1 MPRRFSGLDA
11 LYYCVLFLGGG
22 FQLTDVTGCP
32 RRLPLPETNPQL
44 RSTSQILQA
53 TQALLAGC
61 PTSRYVLVAQPNLH
75 ASDLRDAHTG
85 HCLVPTLCGRSSSS
99 SSSSSRFDVA
109 EVVGPDLS
117 AAELRASIGAAC
129 AARGKAGVVVDHQL
143 DALPPATQG
152 RREAVAAMDARLGE
166 ILDAEEGD
174 YTVIYFSSP
183 HEAQLRNYE
192 SEFDDVAAPMELKR
206 RSAAER
212 LGEGVGRRAAAGNSS
227 SAPLFVK
234 YQFFTP
240 GKLSPPPFP
249 PSFLCSLRKTGPT
262 NPKGTC

>member
-1 MPRRFSGLDA
+1 M
-11 LYYCVLFLGGG
+11 
-22 FQLTDVTGCP
+22 
-32 RRLPLPETNPQL
+32 
-44 RSTSQILQA
+44 
-53 TQALLAGC
+53 
-61 PTSRYVLVAQPNLH
+61 
-75 ASDLRDAHTG
+75 
-85 HCLVPTLCGRSSSS
+85 
-99 SSSSSRFDVA
+99 
-109 EVVGPDLS
+109 VGPDLS

-143 DALPPATQG
+143 DALPPAADAQG
-152 RREAVAAMDARLGE
+152 RRAAVAAMDARLDE

-240 GKLSPPPFP
+240 GRLPPP
-249 PSFLCSLRKTGPT
+249 PSSFIVSTRLDQPIRKALADRTCCAFTQVSLWASSAPSS
-262 NPKGTC
+262 C